1 MADTDELIKEILDME
16 LEMFLSVPADGE
28 YSCQSQ
34 PESFRLHRGVQF
46 SIWSRDTLESYL
58 HDLRQAR
65 NRGVNLMTIK
75 YARMDDII
83 PRENHNPLIEEIAAI
98 QCRWQQELF
107 EKYPG
112 LMAGA
117 RPLSP
122 SNDGAPSSDSAAQ
135 TSFETYLRGE
145 LETYSDNTLSLLYRD
160 MTDLQNRGINGSE
173 RVYERLTGELG
184 YKSIEDADRV
194 QRERRGS

>member
-1 MADTDELIKEILDME
+1 
-16 LEMFLSVPADGE
+16 
-28 YSCQSQ
+28 
-34 PESFRLHRGVQF
+34 
-46 SIWSRDTLESYL
+46 
-58 HDLRQAR
+58 
-65 NRGVNLMTIK
+65 MTIK
-75 YARMDDII
+75 YARMDDLV

-107 EKYPG
+107 EKYPA

-117 RPLSP
+117 RPLSSS
-122 SNDGAPSSDSAAQ
+122 SNGAPSSDSAVH

-160 MTDLQNRGINGSE
+160 MTDLLNRGINGSE
-173 RVYERLTGELG
+173 RVYERLTRELG